1 MKFSSFMSYTQYWI
15 YQIILLFLISGCS
28 IFVDE
33 YQTNQKKV
41 IQFLLSDLPIPEDS
55 TIKRDSTVLLGNG
68 DNVSGRIMLDTSSSP
83 AENLIFYTEEALA
96 SGWELMSSKVGEEIT
111 LIYFKN
117 GRYATLEMRPKRSI
131 GGFIAGSVGSSINI
145 SISHPDSVTLENPF
159 LGLTENIP
167 D

>member
-1 MKFSSFMSYTQYWI
+1 MKFSQFISLF
-15 YQIILLFLISGCS
+15 ILFSVSSCS

-41 IQFLLSDLPIPEDS
+41 IEFLLSDLPIPEDS
-55 TIKRDSTVLLGNG
+55 SIMRDSTVLLGNG

-83 AENLIFYTEEALA
+83 AENLIFYSEEALA

-117 GRYATLEMRPKRSI
+117 GRYATLEMRPKRTF

>member
-1 MKFSSFMSYTQYWI
+1 MKLSEFISLF
-15 YQIILLFLISGCS
+15 LLFTVSSCS

-41 IQFLLSDLPIPEDS
+41 IEFLLSDLPIPEDS
-55 TIKRDSTVLLGNG
+55 SIMRDSTVLLGNG
-68 DNVSGRIMLDTSSSP
+68 DNVSGRILLDTSSSP
-83 AENLIFYTEEALA
+83 AENLIFYSEEALA

-117 GRYATLEMRPKRSI
+117 GRYATLEMRPKRSF

-159 LGLTENIP
+159 LGLTENIA

>member
-1 MKFSSFMSYTQYWI
+1 MKYSQFFSLF
-15 YQIILLFLISGCS
+15 LLFLVSSCS

-41 IQFLLSDLPIPEDS
+41 IEFLLSDLPIPEDS
-55 TIKRDSTVLLGNG
+55 SIMRDSTVLLGNG

-83 AENLIFYTEEALA
+83 AENLIFYSEEALA

-117 GRYATLEMRPKRSI
+117 GRYATLEMRPKRSF

>member
-1 MKFSSFMSYTQYWI
+1 MKFSNFISLF
-15 YQIILLFLISGCS
+15 LLFSVSSCS

-41 IQFLLSDLPIPEDS
+41 IEFLLSDLPIPEDS
-55 TIKRDSTVLLGNG
+55 SIMRDSTVLLGNG

-83 AENLIFYTEEALA
+83 AENLIFYSEEALA

-117 GRYATLEMRPKRSI
+117 GRYATLEMRPKRSF

>member
-1 MKFSSFMSYTQYWI
+1 MKFSPFISLF
-15 YQIILLFLISGCS
+15 LLFSVSSCS

-41 IQFLLSDLPIPEDS
+41 IEFLLSDLPIPEDS
-55 TIKRDSTVLLGNG
+55 SIMRDSTVLLGNG

-83 AENLIFYTEEALA
+83 AENLIFYSEEALA

-117 GRYATLEMRPKRSI
+117 GRYATLEMRPKRSF

-145 SISHPDSVTLENPF
+145 SISHPDSVTLENLF
-159 LGLTENIP
+159 
-167 D
+167 

>member
-1 MKFSSFMSYTQYWI
+1 MKFSPFISLF
-15 YQIILLFLISGCS
+15 LLFSVSSCS

-41 IQFLLSDLPIPEDS
+41 IEFLLSDLPIPEDS
-55 TIKRDSTVLLGNG
+55 SIMRDSTVLLGNG

-83 AENLIFYTEEALA
+83 AENLIFYSEEALA

-117 GRYATLEMRPKRSI
+117 GRYATLEMRPKRSF

-159 LGLTENIP
+159 LGLTENIS

>member
-1 MKFSSFMSYTQYWI
+1 MKFSPFISLF
-15 YQIILLFLISGCS
+15 LLFSVSSCS

-41 IQFLLSDLPIPEDS
+41 IEFLLSDLPIPEDS
-55 TIKRDSTVLLGNG
+55 SIMRDSTVLLGNG

-83 AENLIFYTEEALA
+83 AENLIFYSEEALA

-117 GRYATLEMRPKRSI
+117 GRYATLEMRPKRSL

>member
-1 MKFSSFMSYTQYWI
+1 MKFSPFI
-15 YQIILLFLISGCS
+15 AFFLLFLVSSCS

-41 IQFLLSDLPIPEDS
+41 IEFLLSDLPIPEDS
-55 TIKRDSTVLLGNG
+55 SIKRDSTVLLGNG

>member
-1 MKFSSFMSYTQYWI
+1 MKLSFIISIIFLFTASS
-15 YQIILLFLISGCS
+15 CS

-41 IQFLLSDLPIPEDS
+41 IEFLLSDLPIPEDS
-55 TIKRDSTVLLGNG
+55 SIKRDSTVLLGNG

-83 AENLIFYTEEALA
+83 AENLIFYSEEALA

-117 GRYATLEMRPKRSI
+117 GRYATLEMQPKRSF

>member
-1 MKFSSFMSYTQYWI
+1 MKFSQFISLF
-15 YQIILLFLISGCS
+15 LLFSVSSCS

-41 IQFLLSDLPIPEDS
+41 IEFLLSDLPIPEDS
-55 TIKRDSTVLLGNG
+55 SIMRDSTVLLGNG

-83 AENLIFYTEEALA
+83 AENLIFYSEEALA

-117 GRYATLEMRPKRSI
+117 GRYATLEMRPKRTF
-131 GGFIAGSVGSSINI
+131 GGFIAGSVGSNINI

-159 LGLTENIP
+159 LGLTENIA

>member
-1 MKFSSFMSYTQYWI
+1 MKLSEFISLF
-15 YQIILLFLISGCS
+15 LLFTVSSCS

-41 IQFLLSDLPIPEDS
+41 IEFLLSDLPIPEDS
-55 TIKRDSTVLLGNG
+55 SIMRDSTVLLGNG

-83 AENLIFYTEEALA
+83 AENLIFYSEEALA

-117 GRYATLEMRPKRSI
+117 GRYATLEMRPKRSF

-159 LGLTENIP
+159 LGLTENIA

>member
-1 MKFSSFMSYTQYWI
+1 MKFSPFISLF
-15 YQIILLFLISGCS
+15 LLFSVSSCS

-41 IQFLLSDLPIPEDS
+41 IEFLLSDLPIPEDS
-55 TIKRDSTVLLGNG
+55 SIMRDSTVLLGNG
-68 DNVSGRIMLDTSSSP
+68 DNVSGRILLDTSSSP
-83 AENLIFYTEEALA
+83 AENLIFYSEEALA

-117 GRYATLEMRPKRSI
+117 GRYATLEMRPKRSF

>member
-1 MKFSSFMSYTQYWI
+1 MKLSF
-15 YQIILLFLISGCS
+15 IISILFLFVANGCS

-33 YQTNQKKV
+33 YQMNQKKV
-41 IQFLLSDLPIPEDS
+41 IEFLLSDLPIPEDS
-55 TIKRDSTVLLGNG
+55 SIKRDSTVLLGNG

-83 AENLIFYTEEALA
+83 AENLIFYSEEALA
-96 SGWELMSSKVGEEIT
+96 SGWELMSSKVAEEIT

-117 GRYATLEMRPKRSI
+117 GRYATLEMQPKRSF
-131 GGFIAGSVGSSINI
+131 GGFIAGNVGSSINI

-159 LGLTENIP
+159 LGLSENIA

>member
-1 MKFSSFMSYTQYWI
+1 MKYSQFIS
-15 YQIILLFLISGCS
+15 LFLLLLVSSCS

-41 IQFLLSDLPIPEDS
+41 IEFLLSDLPIPEDS
-55 TIKRDSTVLLGNG
+55 SIMRDSTVLLGNG

-83 AENLIFYTEEALA
+83 AENLIFYSEEALA

-117 GRYATLEMRPKRSI
+117 GRYATLEMRPKRSF

-159 LGLTENIP
+159 LGLTENIS

>member
-1 MKFSSFMSYTQYWI
+1 M
-15 YQIILLFLISGCS
+15 
-28 IFVDE
+28 
-33 YQTNQKKV
+33 
-41 IQFLLSDLPIPEDS
+41 
-55 TIKRDSTVLLGNG
+55 LLGNG
-68 DNVSGRIMLDTSSSP
+68 DNVSGRIMLDTALSP
-83 AENLIFYTEEALA
+83 AENLIFYSEEALA

-117 GRYATLEMRPKRSI
+117 GRYATLEMQPKRSF

>member
-1 MKFSSFMSYTQYWI
+1 MKFSPFI
-15 YQIILLFLISGCS
+15 FLFLLFSVSSCS

-41 IQFLLSDLPIPEDS
+41 IEFLLSDLPIPEDS
-55 TIKRDSTVLLGNG
+55 SIMRDSTVLLGNG

-83 AENLIFYTEEALA
+83 AENLIFYSEEALA

-117 GRYATLEMRPKRSI
+117 GRYATLEMRPKRSF

>member
-1 MKFSSFMSYTQYWI
+1 MKLSF
-15 YQIILLFLISGCS
+15 IISIIFLFTATGCS

-41 IQFLLSDLPIPEDS
+41 IEFLLSDLPIPEDS
-55 TIKRDSTVLLGNG
+55 SIKRDSTVLLGNG

-83 AENLIFYTEEALA
+83 AENLIFYSEEALA

-117 GRYATLEMRPKRSI
+117 GRYATLEMQPKRSF

>member
-1 MKFSSFMSYTQYWI
+1 MNYSQFISLF
-15 YQIILLFLISGCS
+15 LLFLVSSCS

-41 IQFLLSDLPIPEDS
+41 IEFLLSDLPIPEDS
-55 TIKRDSTVLLGNG
+55 SIMRDSTVLLGNG

-83 AENLIFYTEEALA
+83 AENLIFYSEEALA

-117 GRYATLEMRPKRSI
+117 GRYATLEMRPKRSF

>member
-1 MKFSSFMSYTQYWI
+1 MKLSF
-15 YQIILLFLISGCS
+15 IISILFLFMASSCS

-33 YQTNQKKV
+33 YQINQKKV
-41 IQFLLSDLPIPEDS
+41 IEFLLSDLPIPEDS
-55 TIKRDSTVLLGNG
+55 SIKRDSTVLLGNG

-83 AENLIFYTEEALA
+83 AENLIFYSEEALS

-117 GRYATLEMRPKRSI
+117 GRYATLEMQPKRSF
-131 GGFIAGSVGSSINI
+131 GGFIAGNVGSSINI

-159 LGLTENIP
+159 LGLSENIA

>member
-1 MKFSSFMSYTQYWI
+1 MKFSPLISLF
-15 YQIILLFLISGCS
+15 LLFSVSSCS

-41 IQFLLSDLPIPEDS
+41 IEFLLSDLPIPEDS
-55 TIKRDSTVLLGNG
+55 SIMRDSTVLLGNG

-83 AENLIFYTEEALA
+83 AENLIFYSEEALA

-117 GRYATLEMRPKRSI
+117 GRYATLEMRPKRSF

-159 LGLTENIP
+159 LGLTANIAN
-167 D
+167 

>member
-1 MKFSSFMSYTQYWI
+1 MKFSSFISLF
-15 YQIILLFLISGCS
+15 LLFVISGCS

-41 IQFLLSDLPIPEDS
+41 IEFLLSDLPIPEDS
-55 TIKRDSTVLLGNG
+55 SIKRDSTVLLGNG

-117 GRYATLEMRPKRSI
+117 GRYATLEMRPKRSF

>member
-1 MKFSSFMSYTQYWI
+1 MKFSRFI
-15 YQIILLFLISGCS
+15 FLFLLFSVSSCS

-41 IQFLLSDLPIPEDS
+41 IEFLLSDLPIPEDS
-55 TIKRDSTVLLGNG
+55 SIMRDSTVLLGNG

-83 AENLIFYTEEALA
+83 AENLIFYSEEALA

-117 GRYATLEMRPKRSI
+117 GRYATLEMRPKRSF

-159 LGLTENIP
+159 LGLTENTP
-167 D
+167 N

>member
-1 MKFSSFMSYTQYWI
+1 MKYSQFISLF
-15 YQIILLFLISGCS
+15 LLFFVSSCS

-41 IQFLLSDLPIPEDS
+41 IEFLLSDLPIPEDS
-55 TIKRDSTVLLGNG
+55 SIMRDSTVLLGNG

-83 AENLIFYTEEALA
+83 AENLIFYSEEALA

-117 GRYATLEMRPKRSI
+117 GRYATLEMRPKRSF

-159 LGLTENIP
+159 LGLTENIA

>member
-1 MKFSSFMSYTQYWI
+1 MKLSF
-15 YQIILLFLISGCS
+15 IISILFLFMASSCS

-41 IQFLLSDLPIPEDS
+41 IEFLLSDLPIPEDS
-55 TIKRDSTVLLGNG
+55 SIKRDSTVLLGNG

-83 AENLIFYTEEALA
+83 AENLIFYSEEALS

-117 GRYATLEMRPKRSI
+117 GRYATLEMQPKRSF
-131 GGFIAGSVGSSINI
+131 GGFIAGNVGSSINI

-167 D
+167 E

>member
-1 MKFSSFMSYTQYWI
+1 MSYTQYWI

>member
-1 MKFSSFMSYTQYWI
+1 MKLSFTISI
-15 YQIILLFLISGCS
+15 LFLFTASGCS

-41 IQFLLSDLPIPEDS
+41 IEFLLSDLPIPEDS
-55 TIKRDSTVLLGNG
+55 SIKRDSTVLLGNG

-83 AENLIFYTEEALA
+83 AENLIFYSEEALA

-117 GRYATLEMRPKRSI
+117 GRYATLEMQPKRSF

-167 D
+167 DQ

>member
-1 MKFSSFMSYTQYWI
+1 MKFSQFISLF
-15 YQIILLFLISGCS
+15 LLFSVSSCS

-41 IQFLLSDLPIPEDS
+41 IEFILSDLPIPEDS
-55 TIKRDSTVLLGNG
+55 SIKRDSTVLLGNG

-83 AENLIFYTEEALA
+83 AENLIFYSEEALA

-117 GRYATLEMRPKRSI
+117 GRYATLEMRPKRSF

>member
-1 MKFSSFMSYTQYWI
+1 MKLSQFISLF
-15 YQIILLFLISGCS
+15 LLFSVSSCS

-41 IQFLLSDLPIPEDS
+41 IEFLLSDLPIPEDS
-55 TIKRDSTVLLGNG
+55 SIMRDSTVLLGNG
-68 DNVSGRIMLDTSSSP
+68 DNVSGRILLDTSSSP
-83 AENLIFYTEEALA
+83 AENLIFYSEEALA

-117 GRYATLEMRPKRSI
+117 GRYATLEMRPKRSF

>member
-1 MKFSSFMSYTQYWI
+1 MKLSF
-15 YQIILLFLISGCS
+15 IISILFLFVANGCS

-33 YQTNQKKV
+33 YQMNQKKV
-41 IQFLLSDLPIPEDS
+41 IEFLLSDLPIPEDS
-55 TIKRDSTVLLGNG
+55 SIKRDSTVLLGNG

-83 AENLIFYTEEALA
+83 AENLIFYSEEALA
-96 SGWELMSSKVGEEIT
+96 SGWELMSSKVAEEIT

-117 GRYATLEMRPKRSI
+117 GRYATLEMQPKRSF
-131 GGFIAGSVGSSINI
+131 GGFIAGNVGSSINI

>member
-1 MKFSSFMSYTQYWI
+1 MKFSSFISLF
-15 YQIILLFLISGCS
+15 LLFVISGCS

-41 IQFLLSDLPIPEDS
+41 IEFLLSDLPIPEDS
-55 TIKRDSTVLLGNG
+55 SIKRDSTVLLGNG

-83 AENLIFYTEEALA
+83 AENLIFYSEEALA

-117 GRYATLEMRPKRSI
+117 GRYATLEMRPKRSF

-159 LGLTENIP
+159 LGLTENIA

>member
-1 MKFSSFMSYTQYWI
+1 MKFSQFISLF
-15 YQIILLFLISGCS
+15 LLFSVSSCS

-41 IQFLLSDLPIPEDS
+41 IEFLLSDLPIPEDS
-55 TIKRDSTVLLGNG
+55 SIMRDSTVLLGNG
-68 DNVSGRIMLDTSSSP
+68 DNVSGRILLDTSSSP
-83 AENLIFYTEEALA
+83 AENLIFYSEEALA

-117 GRYATLEMRPKRSI
+117 GRYATLEMRPKRSF

>member
-1 MKFSSFMSYTQYWI
+1 MKFSPFISLF
-15 YQIILLFLISGCS
+15 LLFSVSSCS

-41 IQFLLSDLPIPEDS
+41 IEFLLSDLPIPEDS
-55 TIKRDSTVLLGNG
+55 SIMRDSTVLLGNG

-83 AENLIFYTEEALA
+83 AENLIFYSEEALA

-117 GRYATLEMRPKRSI
+117 GRYATLEMRPKRSF

-159 LGLTENIP
+159 LGLRENIP

>member
-1 MKFSSFMSYTQYWI
+1 MKFSNFISLF
-15 YQIILLFLISGCS
+15 LLFSVSSCS

-41 IQFLLSDLPIPEDS
+41 IEFLLSDLPIPEDS
-55 TIKRDSTVLLGNG
+55 SIMRDSTVLLGNG
-68 DNVSGRIMLDTSSSP
+68 DNVSGRIMLYTSSSP
-83 AENLIFYTEEALA
+83 AENLIFYSEEALA

-117 GRYATLEMRPKRSI
+117 GRYATLEMRPKRSF

>member
-1 MKFSSFMSYTQYWI
+1 MKYSQFISLFS
-15 YQIILLFLISGCS
+15 LFLVSSCS

-41 IQFLLSDLPIPEDS
+41 IEFLLSDLPIPEDS
-55 TIKRDSTVLLGNG
+55 SIMRDSTVLLGNG
-68 DNVSGRIMLDTSSSP
+68 DNVSGRILLDTSSSP
-83 AENLIFYTEEALA
+83 AENLIFYSEEALA

-117 GRYATLEMRPKRSI
+117 GRYATLEMRPKRSF

>member
-1 MKFSSFMSYTQYWI
+1 MKFSPFISLF
-15 YQIILLFLISGCS
+15 LLFSVSSCS

-41 IQFLLSDLPIPEDS
+41 IEFLLSDLPIPEDS
-55 TIKRDSTVLLGNG
+55 SIMRDSTVLLGNG

-83 AENLIFYTEEALA
+83 AENLIFYSEEALA

-117 GRYATLEMRPKRSI
+117 GRYATLEMRPKRTF
-131 GGFIAGSVGSSINI
+131 GGFVAGSVGSSINI

>member
-1 MKFSSFMSYTQYWI
+1 MKFFQFISLF
-15 YQIILLFLISGCS
+15 LLFSVSSCS

-41 IQFLLSDLPIPEDS
+41 IEFLLSDLPIPEDS
-55 TIKRDSTVLLGNG
+55 SIMRDSTVLLGNG

-83 AENLIFYTEEALA
+83 AENLIFYSEEALA

-117 GRYATLEMRPKRSI
+117 GRYATLEMRPKRSF

-159 LGLTENIP
+159 LGLTENIA